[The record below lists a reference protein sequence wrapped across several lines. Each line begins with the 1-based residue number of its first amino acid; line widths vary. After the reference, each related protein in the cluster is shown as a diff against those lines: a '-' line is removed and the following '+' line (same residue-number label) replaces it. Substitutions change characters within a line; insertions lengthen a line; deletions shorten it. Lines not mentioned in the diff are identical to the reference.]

1 MGFGVRSES
10 GVPARG
16 EELEMTARTGSVKP
30 AAAIVSI
37 AVVLLG
43 VPGQASAQFGFGG
56 GFGGFG
62 YGGFGFSSV
71 PKPESFLYSKSLID
85 ASRPVNAPSRDVY
98 ANNPNSFINHLRDN
112 GFVDRYSVDRR
123 EIPQYRYAARP
134 RAREREVAPQS
145 PSIPLSSFYNA
156 ENKLVWPGDSPL
168 AGDMKQ
174 KREISDEACSTVLSE
189 TKQNGVAALA
199 SVTDARQKL
208 LEYGRP
214 ALAHVRAHE
223 TPRIADTFHMFLLSL
238 YESLAQ
244 TATPAA
250 TAAANARPANP

>member
-1 MGFGVRSES
+1 
-10 GVPARG
+10 
-16 EELEMTARTGSVKP
+16 MTSRTGPGKL
-30 AAAIVSI
+30 AAAIFAV
-37 AVVLLG
+37 AVVLLAS
-43 VPGQASAQFGFGG
+43 PGSANAQFGFGG

-62 YGGFGFSSV
+62 YGGFGFRSV
-71 PKPESFLYSKSLID
+71 PTPESYLYSKSLID

-145 PSIPLSSFYNA
+145 PNIPLSSFYNA
-156 ENKLVWPGDSPL
+156 DNKLVWPGDAPL
-168 AGDMKQ
+168 EGDMKQ
-174 KREISDEACSTVLSE
+174 KREISDQACGTVLLE

-214 ALAHVRAHE
+214 ALQHLRVHE

-244 TATPAA
+244 AATPAA
-250 TAAANARPANP
+250 TAAANVQPANP